1 MARLD
6 NSTRQQ
12 FLDYMGKQRG
22 GAGFTADQFQS
33 FNQDKQGFAGG
44 FPDFS
49 SMAQQPVQPGGQQN
63 GQVAVAP
70 LPQPPMQQD
79 PTPPPKQQPVY
90 QDPTPPP
97 IQQPQP
103 PTYSSVE
110 DAFARGGFEG
120 MQQFAALQPGPAG
133 KSAIGPPNPNDEQ
146 PLIGPPNPND
156 LQPASPGDR
165 GGVIPGGNIPVS
177 GFVPPD
183 DTFFFPPAD
192 VGPNINPQPRFGAP
206 PDLQSPGLNPGGD
219 NPLPGSPAN
228 DPIDELLANHPG
240 LNPNRPGQG
249 NDLGSSGSW
258 EMDPYD
264 FESDTGGED
273 LTLNPDGTP
282 KGVEGIT
289 YDPYPTNDFV
299 QPGATPDLDAA
310 IAAALAKAKAE
321 RARGGPGTG
330 LPVYPGKFAD
340 PVKGPM
346 QADPFTP
353 GLQQPQPGPGGGGG
367 APKGPVTPGPVLGQP
382 FADPPPTGGGGGAT
396 PGPVTPGPVAGQPPA
411 TPVTQAPDEG
421 DDWWKKGLGI
431 GEKLLPPWMRWG
443 LEKLPANWWDK
454 LPGGGGGGGGGTGP
468 VTPLP
473 VLGQPFA
480 DPPPSGG
487 GGGGGTGPGG
497 GGGGGEGTPG
507 DPIGGGGRTV
517 PVNPGG
523 GGLPGGPGSGGPGS
537 GGLPGFGGVGNPLTK
552 PARETSP
559 GINTARE
566 LTSYSPSITSPDI
579 LNTVQTAIQSR
590 LAGNVADDPRVQS
603 QLADLQGSQ
612 DSRKRQRIEDLKRIG
627 INADDGNYF
636 SEGDK
641 LGESFNRERLN
652 VLANAENLRTADYNT
667 GLNLGNIQGG
677 INTSDAQLGLAGK
690 DLGVRERGMLGG
702 LQLDEFGQ
710 DVNQRGQ
717 DIGFDVNGARLGL
730 DQQLGLGDQSIR
742 RDESATRSKQLEAQ
756 IEDARSARAQAN
768 LANIIALL
776 NGNNGTGWI
785 DRGLDAWNSYTKK
798 KDGQ

>member
-1 MARLD
+1 M
-6 NSTRQQ
+6 
-12 FLDYMGKQRG
+12 
-22 GAGFTADQFQS
+22 
-33 FNQDKQGFAGG
+33 
-44 FPDFS
+44 
-49 SMAQQPVQPGGQQN
+49 
-63 GQVAVAP
+63 
-70 LPQPPMQQD
+70 
-79 PTPPPKQQPVY
+79 
-90 QDPTPPP
+90 
-97 IQQPQP
+97 
-103 PTYSSVE
+103 
-110 DAFARGGFEG
+110 
-120 MQQFAALQPGPAG
+120 
-133 KSAIGPPNPNDEQ
+133 
-146 PLIGPPNPND
+146 
-156 LQPASPGDR
+156 
-165 GGVIPGGNIPVS
+165 
-177 GFVPPD
+177 
-183 DTFFFPPAD
+183 
-192 VGPNINPQPRFGAP
+192 
-206 PDLQSPGLNPGGD
+206 
-219 NPLPGSPAN
+219 
-228 DPIDELLANHPG
+228 
-240 LNPNRPGQG
+240 
-249 NDLGSSGSW
+249 
-258 EMDPYD
+258 
-264 FESDTGGED
+264 
-273 LTLNPDGTP
+273 
-282 KGVEGIT
+282 
-289 YDPYPTNDFV
+289 
-299 QPGATPDLDAA
+299 
-310 IAAALAKAKAE
+310 
-321 RARGGPGTG
+321 
-330 LPVYPGKFAD
+330 
-340 PVKGPM
+340 
-346 QADPFTP
+346 
-353 GLQQPQPGPGGGGG
+353 
-367 APKGPVTPGPVLGQP
+367 
-382 FADPPPTGGGGGAT
+382 
-396 PGPVTPGPVAGQPPA
+396 
-411 TPVTQAPDEG
+411 
-421 DDWWKKGLGI
+421 
-431 GEKLLPPWMRWG
+431 
-443 LEKLPANWWDK
+443 
-454 LPGGGGGGGGGTGP
+454 
-468 VTPLP
+468 
-473 VLGQPFA
+473 
-480 DPPPSGG
+480 
-487 GGGGGTGPGG
+487 
-497 GGGGGEGTPG
+497 
-507 DPIGGGGRTV
+507 

-537 GGLPGFGGVGNPLTK
+537 GGLPEFGGVGNPLTK